1 MQRSPM
7 SDGANTVT
15 KTIRLAIGSLIVGV
29 AVLGLKA
36 IAYWL
41 TGSVA
46 LMSDALESI
55 VNVATAFVALIA
67 IRIAATPAD
76 ANHPYGHHK
85 AEFFSAVLEG
95 VMIIVAAMLI
105 MEAAYKGV
113 MNPRPLDAPL
123 EGLLVNGL
131 ATAINGFWCW
141 MLIVQG
147 RKQKS
152 PALVADGHHLLS
164 DVVSSGA
171 VVLGVLL
178 TVITGW
184 YVLDPI
190 LAGLVAINILWSG
203 WKVVK
208 SSLSGL
214 LDEAVSD
221 EKLTSMRAVIS
232 AAASGAIEVHDLKT
246 RHAGKMTFVDFH
258 LVVPGTI
265 SVNEAHD
272 MCDKIEQAVKEEF
285 GDATVTIHVEPDSQ
299 ALRRGVLVL

>member
-1 MQRSPM
+1 MNQ
-7 SDGANTVT
+7 TL
-15 KTIRLAIGSLIVGV
+15 RLAVGSLIVGI
-29 AVLGLKA
+29 AVLGLKT

-55 VNVATAFVALIA
+55 VNVATALFALIA
-67 IRIAATPAD
+67 IRIASTPAD
-76 ANHPYGHHK
+76 AHHPYGHHK

-95 VMIIVAAMLI
+95 VMIIIAALLI
-105 MEAAYKGV
+105 IEEAYKGFL
-113 MNPRPLDAPL
+113 NPRPLDAPL

-147 RKQKS
+147 RRHKS

-164 DVVSSGA
+164 DVISSGA

-178 TVITGW
+178 AVITGW
-184 YVLDPI
+184 YVLDPL
-190 LAGLVAINILWSG
+190 LASLVALNILWSG

-214 LDEAVSD
+214 LDEAVPD
-221 EKLTSMRAVIS
+221 DMLASMRSIIS
-232 AAASGAIEVHDLKT
+232 KAADGAIEVHDLKT

-258 LVVPGTI
+258 LVVPGAI
-265 SVNEAHD
+265 SVSEAHEI
-272 MCDKIEQAVKEEF
+272 CDKIEQAIKDEF
-285 GDATVTIHVEPDSQ
+285 GDVTVTIHVEPDNQ
-299 ALRRGVLVL
+299 ALQRGVLVL

>member
-1 MQRSPM
+1 MPLYLPIGISSM
-7 SDGANTVT
+7 TT
-15 KTIRLAIGSLIVGV
+15 TTRLAIGSLIVGFS
-29 AVLGLKA
+29 VLGLKA
-36 IAYWL
+36 VAYWL

-67 IRIAATPAD
+67 IRVAATPAD
-76 ANHPYGHHK
+76 AHHPYGHYK

-95 VMIIVAAMLI
+95 AMIIVAAVLI
-105 MEAAYKGV
+105 IGEAYKGFIS
-113 MNPRPLDAPL
+113 PRAIEAPF

-147 RKQKS
+147 RRQKS
-152 PALVADGHHLLS
+152 PALVADGHHLFS
-164 DVVSSGA
+164 DVLSSGG
-171 VVLGVLL
+171 VVVGVLL
-178 TVITGW
+178 AVMTGW
-184 YVLDPI
+184 YILDPI
-190 LAGLVAINILWSG
+190 LAGLVALNILWSG

-214 LDEAVSD
+214 LDEAVSED
-221 EKLTSMRAVIS
+221 RLAAMRAIIS
-232 AAASGAIEVHDLKT
+232 TAAVGAIEVHDLKT

-265 SVNEAHD
+265 SVNEAHGL
-272 MCDKIEQAVKEEF
+272 CDTIEQAVKEEF
-285 GDATVTIHVEPDSQ
+285 GDVTITIHVEPDNQ
-299 ALRRGVLVL
+299 AQHRGVLVL

>member
-1 MQRSPM
+1 M
-7 SDGANTVT
+7 T
-15 KTIRLAIGSLIVGV
+15 KTVRLAIGSLVVGI

-55 VNVATAFVALIA
+55 VNVATAVVALIA
-67 IRIAATPAD
+67 IRVAATPAD

-95 VMIIVAAMLI
+95 VMIIIAALLI
-105 MEAAYKGV
+105 IEEAYKGF
-113 MNPRPLDAPL
+113 MAPRALDAPF
-123 EGLLVNGL
+123 EGLLVNGC
-131 ATAINGFWCW
+131 ATAINGFWSW

-147 RKQKS
+147 RRQRS

-164 DVVSSGA
+164 DVVSSGG
-171 VVLGVLL
+171 VVIGVLL
-178 TVITGW
+178 AVVTGW

-190 LAGLVAINILWSG
+190 LAGLVAVNILWSG

-214 LDEAVSD
+214 LDEAVP
-221 EKLTSMRAVIS
+221 EETLTAMRSVIS
-232 AAASGAIEVHDLKT
+232 AAATGAIEVHDLKT

-258 LVVPGTI
+258 LVVPGMI
-265 SVNEAHD
+265 SVNEAHAL
-272 MCDKIEQAVKEEF
+272 CDRIEQALKDELGEV
-285 GDATVTIHVEPDSQ
+285 TVTIHVEPDNQ
-299 ALRRGVLVL
+299 AKQRGVLVL

>member
-1 MQRSPM
+1 MTQ
-7 SDGANTVT
+7 TL
-15 KTIRLAIGSLIVGV
+15 RLAVGSLIVGI
-29 AVLGLKA
+29 AVLGLKTF
-36 IAYWL
+36 AYWL
-41 TGSVA
+41 TGSIA

-55 VNVATAFVALIA
+55 VNVATALVALIA
-67 IRIAATPAD
+67 IRIASTPAD
-76 ANHPYGHHK
+76 AHHPYGHYK

-105 MEAAYKGV
+105 IEEAYKGFL
-113 MNPRPLDAPL
+113 NPHPLDAPL

-147 RKQKS
+147 RRHRS

-164 DVVSSGA
+164 DVISSGA

-178 TVITGW
+178 AVITGW
-184 YVLDPI
+184 YVLDPL
-190 LAGLVAINILWSG
+190 LAALVALNILWSG

-214 LDEAVSD
+214 LDEAVPD
-221 EKLTSMRAVIS
+221 DMLASMRSVIS
-232 AAASGAIEVHDLKT
+232 KAATGAIEVHDLKT
-246 RHAGKMTFVDFH
+246 RHAGKMTFIDFH

-265 SVNEAHD
+265 TVSEAHEI
-272 MCDKIEQAVKEEF
+272 CDKIEQAIKDGF
-285 GDATVTIHVEPDSQ
+285 GDVTVTIHVEPDNQ
-299 ALRRGVLVL
+299 ALQRGVLVL

>member
-1 MQRSPM
+1 MVGQNLM
-7 SDGANTVT
+7 NQTL
-15 KTIRLAIGSLIVGV
+15 RLAVGSLIVGI
-29 AVLGLKA
+29 AVLGLKT

-55 VNVATAFVALIA
+55 VNVATALFALIA
-67 IRIAATPAD
+67 IRIASTPAD
-76 ANHPYGHHK
+76 AHHPYGHHK

-95 VMIIVAAMLI
+95 VMIIIAALLI
-105 MEAAYKGV
+105 IEEAYKGFL
-113 MNPRPLDAPL
+113 NPRPLDAPL

-147 RKQKS
+147 RRHKS

-164 DVVSSGA
+164 DVISSGA

-178 TVITGW
+178 AVITGW
-184 YVLDPI
+184 YVLDPL
-190 LAGLVAINILWSG
+190 LASLVALNILWSG

-214 LDEAVSD
+214 LDEAVPD
-221 EKLTSMRAVIS
+221 DMLASMRSIIS
-232 AAASGAIEVHDLKT
+232 KAADGAIEVHDLKT

-258 LVVPGTI
+258 LVVPGAI
-265 SVNEAHD
+265 SVSEAHEI
-272 MCDKIEQAVKEEF
+272 CDKIEQAIKDEF
-285 GDATVTIHVEPDSQ
+285 GDVTVTIHVEPDNQ
-299 ALRRGVLVL
+299 ALQRGVLVL

>member
-1 MQRSPM
+1 M
-7 SDGANTVT
+7 T
-15 KTIRLAIGSLIVGV
+15 KTVRLAIGSLVVGI

-46 LMSDALESI
+46 LMSDAMESI
-55 VNVATAFVALIA
+55 VNVATAVVALIA
-67 IRIAATPAD
+67 IRVAATPAD

-95 VMIIVAAMLI
+95 VMIIIAALLI
-105 MEAAYKGV
+105 IEEAYKGF
-113 MNPRPLDAPL
+113 MAPRALDAPF
-123 EGLLVNGL
+123 EGLLVNGC
-131 ATAINGFWCW
+131 ATAINGFWSW

-147 RKQKS
+147 RRQRS

-164 DVVSSGA
+164 DVVSSGG
-171 VVLGVLL
+171 VVIGVLL
-178 TVITGW
+178 AVVTGW

-190 LAGLVAINILWSG
+190 LAGLVAVNILWSG

-214 LDEAVSD
+214 LDEAVP
-221 EKLTSMRAVIS
+221 EETLTAMRSVIS
-232 AAASGAIEVHDLKT
+232 AAATGAIEVHDLKT

-258 LVVPGTI
+258 LVVPGMI
-265 SVNEAHD
+265 SVNEAHAL
-272 MCDKIEQAVKEEF
+272 CDRIEQALKDELGEV
-285 GDATVTIHVEPDSQ
+285 TVTIHVEPDNQ
-299 ALRRGVLVL
+299 AKQRGVLVL

>member
-1 MQRSPM
+1 MLRYLISV
-7 SDGANTVT
+7 GANTVT

-36 IAYWL
+36 MAYWL

-85 AEFFSAVLEG
+85 AEFFCAVLEG
-95 VMIIVAAMLI
+95 VMIIIAAMLI
-105 MEAAYKGV
+105 MEAAYKGF

-147 RKQKS
+147 RKHKS

-164 DVVSSGA
+164 DVMSSGA
-171 VVLGVLL
+171 VILGVLL
-178 TVITGW
+178 AVITGW

-232 AAASGAIEVHDLKT
+232 EAASGAIEVHDLKT

-272 MCDKIEQAVKEEF
+272 MCDKIEQAIKEEF

-299 ALRRGVLVL
+299 ALRRGVLAL

>member
-1 MQRSPM
+1 MTQ
-7 SDGANTVT
+7 TL
-15 KTIRLAIGSLIVGV
+15 RLAIGSLIVGI

-55 VNVATAFVALIA
+55 VNVVTALVVLIA
-67 IRIAATPAD
+67 LRVASTPAD
-76 ANHPYGHHK
+76 VHHPYGHHK

-95 VMIIVAAMLI
+95 VMIIVAAVLI
-105 MEAAYKGV
+105 IEEAYKGIL
-113 MNPRPLDAPL
+113 NPRPLDAPL

-147 RKQKS
+147 RRHKS

-178 TVITGW
+178 AVITGW

-190 LAGLVAINILWSG
+190 LASLVALNILWSG

-214 LDEAVSD
+214 LDESVPDDRLA
-221 EKLTSMRAVIS
+221 SMRAIIS
-232 AAASGAIEVHDLKT
+232 AAADGAIEVHDLKT
-246 RHAGKMTFVDFH
+246 RHAGKMTFVEFH
-258 LVVPGTI
+258 LVVPGAI
-265 SVNEAHD
+265 SVSQAHD
-272 MCDKIEQAVKEEF
+272 ICDKVEQAIKDEF
-285 GDATVTIHVEPDSQ
+285 GDVTVTIHIEPDNQ
-299 ALRRGVLVL
+299 ALQHGVPVL

>member
-1 MQRSPM
+1 MTQ
-7 SDGANTVT
+7 TF
-15 KTIRLAIGSLIVGV
+15 RLAIGSLVVGI
-29 AVLGLKA
+29 AVLGLKTF
-36 IAYWL
+36 AYWI

-55 VNVATAFVALIA
+55 VNVATALIALIA
-67 IRIAATPAD
+67 IRVASAPAD
-76 ANHPYGHHK
+76 AHHPYGHHK
-85 AEFFSAVLEG
+85 AEFFSAVVEG
-95 VMIIVAAMLI
+95 VMIIVAAVLI
-105 MEAAYKGV
+105 INEAYKGILA
-113 MNPRPLDAPL
+113 PRALDAPL

-147 RKQKS
+147 RRHKS
-152 PALVADGHHLLS
+152 PALVADGYHLLS

-178 TVITGW
+178 AVITGW
-184 YVLDPI
+184 YILDPI
-190 LAGLVAINILWSG
+190 LAGLVAVNILWSG

-214 LDEAVSD
+214 LDEAVPD
-221 EKLTSMRAVIS
+221 DRLASMRAVIS

-258 LVVPGTI
+258 LVVPGMA
-265 SVNEAHD
+265 SVSEAHEI
-272 MCDKIEQAVKEEF
+272 CDKIEQAIQDEF
-285 GDATVTIHVEPDSQ
+285 GDVTVTIHVEPDSQ
-299 ALRRGVLVL
+299 ALQQGVRVL

>member
-1 MQRSPM
+1 MTQ
-7 SDGANTVT
+7 TL
-15 KTIRLAIGSLIVGV
+15 RLAIGSLIVGV

-36 IAYWL
+36 FAYWL

-55 VNVATAFVALIA
+55 VNVATAVVALIA
-67 IRIAATPAD
+67 IRVASAPAD
-76 ANHPYGHHK
+76 AHHPYGHHK

-95 VMIIVAAMLI
+95 VMIIIAAILI
-105 MEAAYKGV
+105 IEEAYKGF
-113 MNPRPLDAPL
+113 MNPHPLDAPL

-141 MLIVQG
+141 ILIVQG
-147 RKQKS
+147 RRHKS

-164 DVVSSGA
+164 DVVSSGG

-178 TVITGW
+178 AVITSW

-190 LAGLVAINILWSG
+190 LAGLVALNILWSG
-203 WKVVK
+203 WKVVR

-214 LDEAVSD
+214 LDEAVPD
-221 EKLTSMRAVIS
+221 DRLASMRTIIA

-258 LVVPGTI
+258 LVVPGAI
-265 SVNEAHD
+265 SVSEAHD
-272 MCDKIEQAVKEEF
+272 ICDKIEQAIKEEF
-285 GDATVTIHVEPDSQ
+285 GDITVTIHVEPDNQ
-299 ALRRGVLVL
+299 ALQRGVLVL

>member
-1 MQRSPM
+1 MTQ
-7 SDGANTVT
+7 TF
-15 KTIRLAIGSLIVGV
+15 RLAIGSLVVGIT
-29 AVLGLKA
+29 VLGLKT

-55 VNVATAFVALIA
+55 VNVATALIALIA
-67 IRIAATPAD
+67 IRVASAPAD
-76 ANHPYGHHK
+76 AHHPYGHHK

-95 VMIIVAAMLI
+95 VMIIIAAVLI
-105 MEAAYKGV
+105 IEEAYKGILA
-113 MNPRPLDAPL
+113 PRPLEAPL

-147 RKQKS
+147 RRHKS

-178 TVITGW
+178 AVITGW
-184 YVLDPI
+184 YILDPI
-190 LAGLVAINILWSG
+190 LAGLVALNILWSG
-203 WKVVK
+203 WKVVT

-214 LDEAVSD
+214 LDEAVPD
-221 EKLTSMRAVIS
+221 DRLASMRTIIS
-232 AAASGAIEVHDLKT
+232 AAASGALEVHDLKT

-265 SVNEAHD
+265 SVSEAHEI
-272 MCDKIEQAVKEEF
+272 CDRIEQAIKDEF
-285 GDATVTIHVEPDSQ
+285 GDVTVTIHVEPDSQ
-299 ALRRGVLVL
+299 ALQQGVRIL

>member
-1 MQRSPM
+1 MGTHCRLTGQDPM
-7 SDGANTVT
+7 TQT
-15 KTIRLAIGSLIVGV
+15 LRLAVGSLIVGIT
-29 AVLGLKA
+29 VLGLKA

-55 VNVATAFVALIA
+55 VNVATALVALIA
-67 IRIAATPAD
+67 IRIASTPAD
-76 ANHPYGHHK
+76 AHHPYGHHK

-95 VMIIVAAMLI
+95 VMIIIAAVLI
-105 MEAAYKGV
+105 IEEAYKGFL
-113 MNPRPLDAPL
+113 NPHPLDAPF

-131 ATAINGFWCW
+131 ASAINGFWCW

-147 RKQKS
+147 RRLKS
-152 PALVADGHHLLS
+152 PALVADGHHLFS

-178 TVITGW
+178 AVITGW
-184 YVLDPI
+184 YVLDPL
-190 LAGLVAINILWSG
+190 LASLVALNILWSG

-214 LDEAVSD
+214 LDEAVPD
-221 EKLTSMRAVIS
+221 DMLASMRSIIS
-232 AAASGAIEVHDLKT
+232 AAATGAIEVHDLKT

-258 LVVPGTI
+258 LVVPGAI
-265 SVNEAHD
+265 SVREAHD
-272 MCDKIEQAVKEEF
+272 ICDKIEQAIKEAF
-285 GDATVTIHVEPDSQ
+285 GDVTVTIHIEPDNQ
-299 ALRRGVLVL
+299 ALQHGVLVL

>member
-1 MQRSPM
+1 MNQ
-7 SDGANTVT
+7 TL
-15 KTIRLAIGSLIVGV
+15 RLAVGSLIVGI
-29 AVLGLKA
+29 AVLGLKT

-55 VNVATAFVALIA
+55 VNVATALFALIA
-67 IRIAATPAD
+67 IRIASTPAD
-76 ANHPYGHHK
+76 AHHPYGHHK

-95 VMIIVAAMLI
+95 VMIIIAALLI
-105 MEAAYKGV
+105 IEEAYKGFL
-113 MNPRPLDAPL
+113 NPRPLDAPL

-147 RKQKS
+147 RRHKS

-164 DVVSSGA
+164 DVISSGA

-178 TVITGW
+178 AVITGW
-184 YVLDPI
+184 YVLDPL
-190 LAGLVAINILWSG
+190 LASLVALNILWSG

-214 LDEAVSD
+214 LDEAVPD
-221 EKLTSMRAVIS
+221 DMLASMRSVIS
-232 AAASGAIEVHDLKT
+232 KAADGAIEVHDLKT

-258 LVVPGTI
+258 LVVPGAI
-265 SVNEAHD
+265 SVSEAHEI
-272 MCDKIEQAVKEEF
+272 CDKIEQAIKEEF
-285 GDATVTIHVEPDSQ
+285 GDVTVTIHVEPDSQ
-299 ALRRGVLVL
+299 ALQRGVLVL

>member
-1 MQRSPM
+1 MPLYLPIGISSM
-7 SDGANTVT
+7 TT
-15 KTIRLAIGSLIVGV
+15 TTRLAIGSLIVGFS
-29 AVLGLKA
+29 VLGLKA

-67 IRIAATPAD
+67 IRVAATPAD
-76 ANHPYGHHK
+76 AHHPYGHYK

-95 VMIIVAAMLI
+95 VMIIVAAALI
-105 MEAAYKGV
+105 FNEAYKGV
-113 MNPRPLDAPL
+113 MSPRAIDAPF

-147 RKQKS
+147 RRQKS

-171 VVLGVLL
+171 VVVGVLL
-178 TVITGW
+178 AVMTGW
-184 YVLDPI
+184 YILDPI
-190 LAGLVAINILWSG
+190 LAGLVAFNILWSG
-203 WKVVK
+203 WKVVT

-214 LDEAVSD
+214 LDEAVSED
-221 EKLTSMRAVIS
+221 RLAAMRAIIS
-232 AAASGAIEVHDLKT
+232 TAAVGAIEVHDLKT

-265 SVNEAHD
+265 SVNEAHGL
-272 MCDKIEQAVKEEF
+272 CDTIEQAVKEEF
-285 GDATVTIHVEPDSQ
+285 GDVTITIHVEPDNQ
-299 ALRRGVLVL
+299 AQHRGVLVL

>member
-1 MQRSPM
+1 MTQ
-7 SDGANTVT
+7 TL
-15 KTIRLAIGSLIVGV
+15 RLAVGSLIVGIT
-29 AVLGLKA
+29 VLGLKA

-55 VNVATAFVALIA
+55 VNVATALVALIA
-67 IRIAATPAD
+67 IRIASTPAD
-76 ANHPYGHHK
+76 AHHPYGHHK

-95 VMIIVAAMLI
+95 VMIIIAAVLI
-105 MEAAYKGV
+105 IEEAYKGFL
-113 MNPRPLDAPL
+113 NPHPLDAPF

-131 ATAINGFWCW
+131 ASAINGFWCW

-147 RKQKS
+147 RRLKS
-152 PALVADGHHLLS
+152 PALVADGHHLFS

-178 TVITGW
+178 AVITGW
-184 YVLDPI
+184 YVLDPL
-190 LAGLVAINILWSG
+190 LASLVALNILWSG

-214 LDEAVSD
+214 LDEAVPD
-221 EKLTSMRAVIS
+221 DMLASMRAIIS
-232 AAASGAIEVHDLKT
+232 AAATGAIEVHDLKT

-258 LVVPGTI
+258 LVVPGAI
-265 SVNEAHD
+265 SVREAHD
-272 MCDKIEQAVKEEF
+272 ICDKIEQAIKEAF
-285 GDATVTIHVEPDSQ
+285 GDVTVTIHIEPDNQ
-299 ALRRGVLVL
+299 ALQHGVLVL

>member
-1 MQRSPM
+1 MTQ
-7 SDGANTVT
+7 TF
-15 KTIRLAIGSLIVGV
+15 RLAIGSLVVGIT
-29 AVLGLKA
+29 VLGLKT

-55 VNVATAFVALIA
+55 VNVATALIALIA
-67 IRIAATPAD
+67 IRVASAPAD
-76 ANHPYGHHK
+76 AHHPYGHHK

-95 VMIIVAAMLI
+95 VMIIIAAVLI
-105 MEAAYKGV
+105 IEEAYKGILA
-113 MNPRPLDAPL
+113 PRPLDAPL

-147 RKQKS
+147 RRHKS

-178 TVITGW
+178 AVITGW
-184 YVLDPI
+184 YILDPI
-190 LAGLVAINILWSG
+190 LAGLVALNILWSG
-203 WKVVK
+203 WKVVT

-214 LDEAVSD
+214 LDEAVPD
-221 EKLTSMRAVIS
+221 DRLASMRTIIS
-232 AAASGAIEVHDLKT
+232 AAASGALEVHDLKT

-265 SVNEAHD
+265 SVSEAHEI
-272 MCDKIEQAVKEEF
+272 CDRIEQAIKDEF
-285 GDATVTIHVEPDSQ
+285 GDVTVTIHVEPDSQ
-299 ALRRGVLVL
+299 ALQQGVRIL

>member
-1 MQRSPM
+1 MYYLSIGYDSMTQ
-7 SDGANTVT
+7 TL
-15 KTIRLAIGSLIVGV
+15 RLAIGSLIVGI

-36 IAYWL
+36 VAYWL

-55 VNVATAFVALIA
+55 VNVATALVALIA
-67 IRIAATPAD
+67 IRIASTPAD
-76 ANHPYGHHK
+76 AHHPYGHHK

-95 VMIIVAAMLI
+95 VMIIIAAGLI
-105 MEAAYKGV
+105 IEEAYKGF
-113 MNPRPLDAPL
+113 MNPHPLEAPL

-141 MLIVQG
+141 ILIVQG
-147 RKQKS
+147 RRHKS

-164 DVVSSGA
+164 DVVSSGG

-178 TVITGW
+178 AVITSW

-190 LAGLVAINILWSG
+190 LAGLVALNILWSG
-203 WKVVK
+203 WKVVR

-214 LDEAVSD
+214 LDEAVPD
-221 EKLTSMRAVIS
+221 DRLASMRTIIS

-265 SVNEAHD
+265 SVSEAHD
-272 MCDKIEQAVKEEF
+272 ICDKIEQAIKEEF
-285 GDATVTIHVEPDSQ
+285 GDITVTIHVEPDNQ
-299 ALRRGVLVL
+299 ALQHGVLVL

>member
-1 MQRSPM
+1 MTQ
-7 SDGANTVT
+7 TL
-15 KTIRLAIGSLIVGV
+15 RLAIGSLIVGI

-36 IAYWL
+36 VAYWL

-55 VNVATAFVALIA
+55 VNVATALVALIA
-67 IRIAATPAD
+67 IRIASTPAD
-76 ANHPYGHHK
+76 AHHPYGHHK

-95 VMIIVAAMLI
+95 VMIIIAAGLI
-105 MEAAYKGV
+105 IEEAYKGF
-113 MNPRPLDAPL
+113 MNPHPLEAPL

-141 MLIVQG
+141 ILIVQG
-147 RKQKS
+147 RRHKS

-164 DVVSSGA
+164 DVVSSGG

-178 TVITGW
+178 AVITSW

-190 LAGLVAINILWSG
+190 LAGLVALNILWSG
-203 WKVVK
+203 WKVVR

-214 LDEAVSD
+214 LDEAVPD
-221 EKLTSMRAVIS
+221 DRLASMRTIIS

-265 SVNEAHD
+265 SVSEAHD
-272 MCDKIEQAVKEEF
+272 ICDKIEQAIKEEF
-285 GDATVTIHVEPDSQ
+285 GDITVTIHVEPDNQ
-299 ALRRGVLVL
+299 ALQHGVLVL